1 MKKIII
7 IGCGGH
13 ASSCAEILENSN
25 GYSIFGFIC
34 NSKNKK
40 NLDYKI
46 LGNDTKINII
56 KKKCKNAL
64 IGVGQIKDYKKRLR
78 LFNLLKKKGFNIPK
92 VIAKTAYVSKNVK
105 ILEGTIV
112 MNKAFINKNANIG
125 KNCIINTGA
134 IIEHDVKIGSNCH
147 ISTGVIVNGHSIIGD
162 NCFIGSGSV
171 INDNVKVP
179 RNTFIPAMTK
189 ITKKSIIFNT
199 N

>member
-1 MKKIII
+1 MKKIVI

-13 ASSCAEILENSN
+13 ANSCVEILENKR
-25 GYSIFGFIC
+25 GYSILGFIC
-34 NSKNKK
+34 NNKNKK

-46 LGNDTKINII
+46 LGNDGKISII

-78 LFNLLKKKGFNIPK
+78 LFNLLKKEGFNIPK

-112 MNKAFINKNANIG
+112 MNKAFINKNVYIG
-125 KNCIINTGA
+125 KNSIINTGA

-147 ISTGVIVNGHSIIGD
+147 ISTGVIVNGGTVIGD
-162 NCFIGSGSV
+162 NCFVGSG
-171 INDNVKVP
+171 
-179 RNTFIPAMTK
+179 
-189 ITKKSIIFNT
+189 
-199 N
+199 